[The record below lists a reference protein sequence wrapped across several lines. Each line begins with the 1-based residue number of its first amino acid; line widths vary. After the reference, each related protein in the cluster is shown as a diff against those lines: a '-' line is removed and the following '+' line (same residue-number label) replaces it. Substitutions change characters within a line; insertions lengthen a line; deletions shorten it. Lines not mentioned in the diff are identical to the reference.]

1 MKKILIIALLPLLSL
16 CLILPSCL
24 KSNSSPTCSDKDPS
38 EEDSTMQKFCFA
50 NGINYIADTTGLF
63 YQILDPGTD
72 PKPTVNSTITTTYVG
87 KMIINGTTIDS
98 TGATPLSLPLNQ
110 LIAAWQIGLQ
120 KIGKGGHI
128 KMVAPSALCYG
139 CYGRSPNIPPNT
151 ILYFDIT
158 LVDVQ

>member
-1 MKKILIIALLPLLSL
+1 MKKFLIVALLPFLSV
-16 CLILPSCL
+16 CLILSSCL

-38 EEDSTMQKFCFA
+38 EEVSAMQAYCFA
-50 NGINYIADTTGLF
+50 NGINYITDTTGLF
-63 YQILDPGTD
+63 YQILDPGVD
-72 PKPTVNSTITTTYVG
+72 PKPTINSTIKTTYVG
-87 KMIINGTTIDS
+87 KMITGTTIDS
-98 TGATPLSLPLNQ
+98 TGTTPIQLPLNQ

-120 KIGKGGHI
+120 KIGKGGHL

>member
-1 MKKILIIALLPLLSL
+1 MKKILIIALLPLFSL
-16 CLILPSCL
+16 CLVLPSCL
-24 KSNSSPTCSDKDPS
+24 KSNSTPTCSDKDPS
-38 EEDSTMQKFCFA
+38 EEAPAMQAYCL
-50 NGINYIADTTGLF
+50 NNSINYITDTTGLF
-63 YQILDPGTD
+63 YQILDPGID
-72 PKPTVNSTITTTYVG
+72 PKPTTNSLIKTTYVG
-87 KMIINGTTIDS
+87 KMLNGTTIDS
-98 TGATPLSLPLNQ
+98 TGATPVQLPLNQ

-139 CYGRSPNIPPNT
+139 CYGRSPNIPANT